1 MYIEFF
7 PETFLPEVSAK
18 ADRYAEDKQTMNK
31 INAIKSRLTIA
42 KIQFL

>member
-7 PETFLPEVSAK
+7 PETFLPVVSAN